1 VLGVPSHEKNQALT
15 LSFLRFFSTS
25 QSGLARTRSPLP
37 RKDFGCDWD
46 FPEFHGEPCSVIVSS
61 RSPAFDNCQAERGCS
76 NASGLLSKGTIM
88 RLQPPMIMALL
99 LLPTSFSHA
108 QSNDNDAGGRAYIQQ
123 AEYDWAQSLVTNDVR
138 VIERIF
144 ADDFAGV
151 DIDGSL
157 YSKTDTINGSRTA
170 PSEFVS
176 VHLNAIE
183 IRLYGDAAVVQGNE
197 SWEDKDGTPGKFV
210 WTDTWIRRDGRW
222 QIVAAE
228 DVVVAEDPLSTVV
241 PGLLQRPTGNQ

>member
-1 VLGVPSHEKNQALT
+1 MAATLASAALT
-15 LSFLRFFSTS
+15 AHQTKTPAKIP
-25 QSGLARTRSPLP
+25 ARS
-37 RKDFGCDWD
+37 
-46 FPEFHGEPCSVIVSS
+46 
-61 RSPAFDNCQAERGCS
+61 
-76 NASGLLSKGTIM
+76 SKGTIM

-228 DVVVAEDPLSTVV
+228 DVVAAEDPLSTVV

>member
-1 VLGVPSHEKNQALT
+1 
-15 LSFLRFFSTS
+15 
-25 QSGLARTRSPLP
+25 
-37 RKDFGCDWD
+37 
-46 FPEFHGEPCSVIVSS
+46 
-61 RSPAFDNCQAERGCS
+61 
-76 NASGLLSKGTIM
+76 M
-88 RLQPPMIMALL
+88 RLQPPMIMAFL

-108 QSNDNDAGGRAYIQQ
+108 QSNDNDASGRAYIQQ

-138 VIERIF
+138 VIERIC

-157 YSKTDTINGSRTA
+157 YSKTDTINGFRTA

-183 IRLYGDAAVVQGNE
+183 IRLYGNAAVAQGNE
-197 SWEDKDGTPGKFV
+197 SWEQKDGTLGKFV
-210 WTDTWIRRDGRW
+210 WTDTWVRRDGRW

-228 DVVVAEDPLSTVV
+228 DVVAAEDLPSPAV
-241 PGLLQRPTGNQ
+241 PGLLQRPTADK